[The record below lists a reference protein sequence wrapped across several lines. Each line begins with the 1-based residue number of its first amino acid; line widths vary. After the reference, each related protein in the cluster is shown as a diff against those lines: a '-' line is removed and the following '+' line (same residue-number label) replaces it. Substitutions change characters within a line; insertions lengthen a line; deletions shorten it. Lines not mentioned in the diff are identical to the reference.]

1 MRTETFTRS
10 DTGEKRKINI
20 RALKRKEIRSLK
32 NVGYNY
38 VGCVPTIETLEET
51 IDRALDLAL
60 SENDLEFLDEC
71 DNQEAQ
77 RCWNELLKETY
88 GSKDEEKNSSA
99 TTSGIPTPSESN
111 TAKNV
116 QDTKNSPP
124 PA

>member
-111 TAKNV
+111 TAENV
-116 QDTKNSPP
+116 QDTKSSPQ

>member
-1 MRTETFTRS
+1 MRHVTFTRA
-10 DTGEKRKINI
+10 DTGETRMIAI
-20 RALKRKEIRSLK
+20 RALKRKEIRGLK

-38 VGCVPTIETLEET
+38 VGCVPTVETLEET
-51 IDRALDLAL
+51 VDRALGLVL

-71 DNQEAQ
+71 DNKESQ

-99 TTSGIPTPSESN
+99 TTSGTPTESGLN
-111 TAKNV
+111 TAPPAADIKS
-116 QDTKNSPP
+116 SPP